1 MVKGTSH
8 CKKNLSR
15 HNMILT
21 ICLSMGIWT
30 NVLQNITSENTEL
43 HKYNGWWRN
52 KQQEHHNSISSFLY

>member
-21 ICLSMGIWT
+21 ISLLINGYLNECS
-30 NVLQNITSENTEL
+30 SEYYLRKHWVTQIQWLVKE
-43 HKYNGWWRN
+43 
-52 KQQEHHNSISSFLY
+52 

>member
-21 ICLSMGIWT
+21 ISLLSGKFSY
-30 NVLQNITSENTEL
+30 QNHSNNTCNPFHHRLVMEQYVIQPRI
-43 HKYNGWWRN
+43 KY
-52 KQQEHHNSISSFLY
+52 